1 MTLSHRRASAAM
13 VRLLSNGSTLSVAE
27 ASRVFDDVVRR
38 LPGGRAE
45 LDAFREH
52 VQLRLMPAATG
63 RGSPMPQRARRD
75 AAASRSPSAI
85 RGAGAIPDCFR
96 RVERS
101 ARALLGVSQFNKV
114 VSRCRQR
121 VPALL
126 TLMALQSAS
135 ALVLGHFERMIEHNH
150 IIPLFL
156 TLVVGAGGNAGSQ
169 ASTHFI
175 DEATL
180 RGERNGKGKCIGGAC
195 AFLRDVRSESTAAAT
210 IATIVGVCGFLRVL
224 LSSWDVRGSA
234 AIALS
239 LSSVVFC
246 AVIIGTAL
254 PSVLVV
260 LGIDPV
266 HSAPSIAVCMD
277 IVGVALTC
285 IMCSV
290 LLPA

>member
-1 MTLSHRRASAAM
+1 MTSNRRASAAM
-13 VRLLSNGSTLSVAE
+13 VRMLSRTMVDAEATLSVAE

-38 LPGGRAE
+38 LPGGRIE
-45 LDAFREH
+45 VNAFREH
-52 VQLRLMPAATG
+52 VKMRLFPNAV
-63 RGSPMPQRARRD
+63 GSPILQRARRG
-75 AAASRSPSAI
+75 ASASRTQSAV
-85 RGAGAIPDCFR
+85 RGSGAIPGCLR
-96 RVERS
+96 RLEGS
-101 ARALLGVSQFNKV
+101 ARALLGADQYTSVAK
-114 VSRCRQR
+114 RIRER

-180 RGERNGKGKCIGGAC
+180 RGGRRKRPTSGL
-195 AFLRDVRSESTAAAT
+195 AFLSDVRSESIAAAA
-210 IATIVGVCGFLRVL
+210 IAAIVGTCGFLRVL
-224 LSSWDVRGSA
+224 ISSWDVRGSA

-246 AVIIGTAL
+246 AVVIGTAL
-254 PSVLVV
+254 PSVLVA